1 LSDRGD
7 FLKMNKVFIV
17 RGGYYYEGS
26 SPLKG
31 FSTREA
37 ADSYAKTVPVI
48 DIDDDENGAIW
59 DYVFVEEILIEE

>member
-1 LSDRGD
+1 
-7 FLKMNKVFIV
+7 MNKVFIV

-26 SPLKG
+26 KNLKG

-48 DIDDDENGAIW
+48 GDDDDGGLW
-59 DYVFVEEILIEE
+59 DYVLVEEILVEE